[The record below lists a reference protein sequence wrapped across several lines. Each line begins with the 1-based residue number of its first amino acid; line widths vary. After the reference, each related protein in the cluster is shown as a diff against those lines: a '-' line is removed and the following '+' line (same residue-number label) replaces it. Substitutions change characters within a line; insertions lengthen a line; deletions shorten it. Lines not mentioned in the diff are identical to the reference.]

1 MKTKNRRKKL
11 RKLFHKDL
19 KRWMR
24 ETKTQPLTML
34 AASAYKGDRCQGCG
48 VAFRSARDVMT
59 DTVWWPGPL
68 GRIGHRQCY
77 RRAHA

>member
-24 ETKTQPLTML
+24 ETKIQPLTML
-34 AASAYKGDRCQGCG
+34 AASAYKGDRCKGCG
-48 VAFRSARDVMT
+48 VAFRSERDVLT
-59 DTVWWPGPL
+59 DTVWWPGQL
-68 GRIGHRQCY
+68 GMIGHRECY